1 MGSLKGRIR
10 RAERAARAE
19 TTPLSCP
26 ECGHEFW
33 VHENTDLEYIAY
45 QWAQETGAK
54 SHRPTPPDVLTLA
67 NHPHTVEGLINKATG
82 EPWLQRLSTAG
93 GHPSGNPGG
102 NHDD

>member
-26 ECGHEFW
+26 ECGQEFW

-45 QWAQETGAK
+45 LGTLETSEK
-54 SHRPTPPDVLTLA
+54 SYQPTPPDVFVIA
-67 NHPHTVEGLINKATG
+67 NHLHSELSLIDKGTAEPRLEGLYADNEW
-82 EPWLQRLSTAG
+82 EPIDGT
-93 GHPSGNPGG
+93 
-102 NHDD
+102 